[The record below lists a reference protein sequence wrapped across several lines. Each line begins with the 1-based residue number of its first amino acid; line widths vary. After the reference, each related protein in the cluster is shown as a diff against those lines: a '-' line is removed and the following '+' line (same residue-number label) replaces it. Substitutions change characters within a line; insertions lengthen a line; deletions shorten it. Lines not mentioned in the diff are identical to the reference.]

1 VTEGEWLSAT
11 EPESMLLYL
20 RGKASNRK
28 LRLFAVG
35 CCRRIAPLFT
45 DERSRAVLKVAEQ
58 YADGLVGDKHL
69 YRAADHNYDFI
80 RGEPVHTPARV
91 AAATANSVAGPSA
104 WAAAWNVVSEAR
116 RALLLAGAKKNGA
129 EARAQAEL
137 LRHVLGNPMRPA
149 VLSPSW
155 LVWNGGTVLK
165 MAHTIYNEHTF
176 DTMPSL
182 GDALAKA
189 GCTDTAILDHCREPG
204 DHLRGCWV
212 LDLLLCKG

>member
-1 VTEGEWLSAT
+1 VTEPEWLSAI
-11 EPESMLLYL
+11 EPESMLLSL

-28 LRLFAVG
+28 LRLFAVA

-45 DERSRAVLKVAEQ
+45 DERSRAVLKVAEN
-58 YADGLVGDKHL
+58 YADGLVGDKTL
-69 YRAADHNYDFI
+69 ARAAGRNYEFI

-91 AAATANSVAGPSA
+91 AAAVANASAGPSA
-104 WAAAWNVVSEAR
+104 WAAAWNVVSESR
-116 RALLLAGAKKNGA
+116 RALQLAGAKKDGG

-149 VLSPSW
+149 VLSPAW

-165 MAHTIYNEHTF
+165 MAHTIYNERSF
-176 DTMPSL
+176 DSLPIL
-182 GDALAKA
+182 GDALAEA
-189 GCTDTAILDHCREPG
+189 GCTDTTLLDHCREPG